1 MPRALRAAITAFI
14 NLFFLQRDRT
24 FLRRA
29 WPLAVLP
36 PTAWKPLMPRALRA
50 AITAFINLFF
60 LPKADDFLVTI
71 LPFLFFIRS
80 AFLIPPTVFSL
91 RPTKTAYFAR
101 LPLAILLTRFA
112 AFFFFIPL
120 FFMDFFM
127 DFIAF
132 MDFFI
137 DFAILS
143 SVGKKFEVKT
153 IKNKRLLC
161 LKEQSVNILSQ

>member
-143 SVGKKFEVKT
+143 SVGKKFKL
-153 IKNKRLLC
+153 KRLRTKDYC
-161 LKEQSVNILSQ
+161 VSKNSR